1 MIRVEG
7 NDDGVVK
14 VEIKGTEPILLA
26 ELSAI
31 IRSLKK
37 NIKEELIEK
46 AVELGF
52 AEDEELNERV
62 KETLHQ
68 KLDELFEILETN
80 KSDND
85 EMDGLLDRLR
95 QKFNKKDK

>member
-7 NDDGVVK
+7 NDDEVK

-26 ELSAI
+26 ELSTI
-31 IRSLKK
+31 IRSLKE

-52 AEDEELNERV
+52 AEDEELNEKV

-68 KLDELFEILETN
+68 KLDELFEFLEMD
-80 KSDND
+80 KDDKD